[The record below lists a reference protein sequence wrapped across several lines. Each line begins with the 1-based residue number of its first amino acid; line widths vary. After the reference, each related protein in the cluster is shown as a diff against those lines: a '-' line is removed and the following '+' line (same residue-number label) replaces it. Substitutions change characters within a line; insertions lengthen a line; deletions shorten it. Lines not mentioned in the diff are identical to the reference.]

1 MPYEPALKA
10 ANSTPCRWALE
21 ILEGLDSLNLTTKR
35 PPSDPG
41 PECVAG
47 LLSQLIARF
56 PQDYARLHDVSGLLF
71 DPDITAY
78 GARTTAVFN
87 RWDTEPGGG
96 PMLPVFLARAAEYF
110 NLPHDGPEMRAA
122 FMAAVLSEIPNDLLY
137 HGNEHYR
144 KVMFHMIRML
154 ATQRQK
160 AFPGQPELE
169 ERDLMQ
175 MLIAATIHDLGHE
188 GGDNLRDGIYTPGYM
203 EQKAFDIMRP
213 YFDALDIDRDF
224 QGEIETIVFCTDITF
239 MAGHNS
245 PCVRMKKIYRHFFR
259 DDLPAD
265 EDVETMIL
273 GKLRRFEDNPRLAL
287 LAMLLH
293 EADIATSAGLSY
305 EQSRIET
312 INIMRERGLDHAG
325 PGILLRFLT
334 EQLQGRM
341 MTPAAQTLFSAEMNI
356 IMQQAAADLQ
366 GGAERF

>member
-1 MPYEPALKA
+1 MPYEPALKTA
-10 ANSTPCRWALE
+10 KGTDCRWAVDL
-21 ILEGLDSLNLTTKR
+21 LEGLDSLIATVR
-35 PPSDPG
+35 PHESCLNA
-41 PECVAG
+41 EE
-47 LLSQLIARF
+47 LSRHLSRLIERF
-56 PQDYARLHDVSGLLF
+56 PKDYARLHDVSGLLF

-78 GARTTAVFN
+78 GARATAVFN
-87 RWDTEPGGG
+87 RWDTEEGGG
-96 PMLPVFLARAAEYF
+96 PGLPVFLARAIEYF
-110 NLPHDGPEMRAA
+110 QLRQDGPETRAA
-122 FMAAVLSEIPNDLLY
+122 LMAAVLSEIPNDLLY

-144 KVMFHMIRML
+144 KVMFHMIRLL
-154 ATQRQK
+154 ATHRQNS
-160 AFPGQPELE
+160 FPGQPVLE
-169 ERDLMQ
+169 GRDLMQ

-213 YFDALDIDRDF
+213 YFDALEIDRDF
-224 QGEIETIVFCTDITF
+224 KGEIETIVFCTDITF
-239 MAGHNS
+239 MAGNNS
-245 PCVRMKKIYRHFFR
+245 PCVRMKKIYRHYFTH
-259 DDLPAD
+259 DLSAE

-293 EADIATSAGLSY
+293 EADIATSSGLSY

-334 EQLQGRM
+334 EQLHGRM
-341 MTPAAQTLFSAEMNI
+341 MTPAAQALFGTEMAA
-356 IMQQAAADLQ
+356 IMQQAEQDLR